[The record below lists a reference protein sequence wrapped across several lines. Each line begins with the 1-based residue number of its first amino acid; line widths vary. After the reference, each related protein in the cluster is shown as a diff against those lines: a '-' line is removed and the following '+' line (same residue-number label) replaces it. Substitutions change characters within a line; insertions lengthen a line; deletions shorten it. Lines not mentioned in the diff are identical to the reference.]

1 MTRVAI
7 CTPISRAPI
16 ADYMHSLQRLL
27 ASVRDGYEILPIY
40 RVGEANTPRVRNTLA
55 QVAMDHGAD
64 EIVFIDDDIGFEPG
78 DFWRLFDVPDSFRV
92 VAGVY
97 RRRGAETD
105 KKLWACYQPEGFKS
119 HENWFTGRG
128 ATGFMRIRRDV
139 LLQLSGEVDH
149 YYNENAASAKNPDG
163 LCFAWFNY
171 GVYAPKGVEKPQ
183 FNGEDYYFCDLCE
196 KNGIDV
202 WLDPVVNLRH
212 WNTAPLTGRLI
223 DDMAD

>member
-1 MTRVAI
+1 MKRIAI

-16 ADYMHSLQRLL
+16 ADYMASIQRLF
-27 ASVRDGYEILPIY
+27 SVVRDGYEIFPIY

-55 QVAMDHGAD
+55 QVAMDHDAD
-64 EIVFIDDDIGFEPG
+64 EIVFIDDDIGFDPD
-78 DFWRLFDVPDSFRV
+78 DFWRLFEVPDDFRV

-97 RRRGAETD
+97 RRRGAESD
-105 KKLWACYQPEGFKS
+105 QKLWACHIPDDSKSREGR
-119 HENWFTGRG
+119 FTGRG
-128 ATGFMRIRRDV
+128 ATGFMRIKRDV
-139 LLQLSGEVDH
+139 LLRLSGEVDH

-163 LCFAWFNY
+163 LSFAWFNY
-171 GVYAPKGVEKPQ
+171 GIYAPKGVEKPQ
-183 FNGEDYYFCDLCE
+183 FNGEDYYFCDLCA

-212 WNTAPLTGRLI
+212 WNTAPLSGRLV